1 MYIFLVFC
9 YIFLT
14 LKKLKKKKKNCSGV
28 MNEAKPE
35 KVFSKGWD
43 VGVLFWGLDEA
54 LEKEQLGSQILP
66 EVPRPISLHTW
77 AGVCKAYANICK

>member
-1 MYIFLVFC
+1 
-9 YIFLT
+9 
-14 LKKLKKKKKNCSGV
+14 

-54 LEKEQLGSQILP
+54 LEEERLGSQILP